1 MELLDDSMNEVK
13 QIPFDILSVRTLFF
27 EMSKICSKYP
37 ECKEIYDITLEYL
50 QENCLHSIVDD
61 YIDVD
66 YGERSIQISYCE
78 NCMLD
83 ISQLDSR
90 TDLTVSTSGVCTTS
104 S

>member
-13 QIPFDILSVRTLFF
+13 QIPFDILSVRTFFF
-27 EMSKICSKYP
+27 EISKIRSTYP
-37 ECKEIYDITLEYL
+37 ECKELYDITLEYL
-50 QENCLHSIVDD
+50 RENCIHSMIDD

-78 NCMLD
+78 SCMLD
-83 ISQLDSR
+83 TSQLSR
-90 TDLTVSTSGVCTTS
+90 TDLTVSTCGVCTTS